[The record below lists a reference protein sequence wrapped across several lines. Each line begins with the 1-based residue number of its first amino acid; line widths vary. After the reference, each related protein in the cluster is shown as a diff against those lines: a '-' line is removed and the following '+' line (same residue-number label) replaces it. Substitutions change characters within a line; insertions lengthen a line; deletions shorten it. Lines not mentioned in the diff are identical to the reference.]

1 MVIISEEKIS
11 GGHGDYSQLKNQLG
25 FIKVTVDKL

>member
-1 MVIISEEKIS
+1 MVIISEETIS

-25 FIKVTVDKL
+25 FIIINYY